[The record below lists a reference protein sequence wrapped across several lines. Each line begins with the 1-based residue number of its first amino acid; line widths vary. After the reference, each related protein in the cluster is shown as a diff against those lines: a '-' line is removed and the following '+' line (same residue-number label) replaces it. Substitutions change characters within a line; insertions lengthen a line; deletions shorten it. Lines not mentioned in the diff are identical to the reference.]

1 MRQGLQ
7 GDDHVDVAVSPC
19 SPFTSDSVAQSI
31 SLITRTALDTSVE
44 MCFCPCVALR
54 LLPLQHSKVSS
65 DDDTV
70 LFGVQS
76 ILKVAMSLGPLEMA
90 A

>member
-31 SLITRTALDTSVE
+31 SLITRTALDTPDE
-44 MCFCPCVALR
+44 PCFLVAVPLSGFS
-54 LLPLQHSKVSS
+54 LLQHSKVSS
-65 DDDTV
+65 DDDTI
-70 LFGVQS
+70 LF
-76 ILKVAMSLGPLEMA
+76 
-90 A
+90 